1 MMGFADAVTAPSV
14 EPGKIASAIRDAA
27 HRRGTGKTL
36 CPSEVARALALGDWR
51 ALMPE
56 VRRQADALAAK
67 GEILVTQK
75 GVVVSAV
82 AARGPIRIGLRQ
94 R

>member
-1 MMGFADAVTAPSV
+1 MMGSADAVTTPSV
-14 EPGKIASAIRDAA
+14 DPGKITSAIRDAA
-27 HRRGTGKTL
+27 HRRGAGKTL
-36 CPSEVARALALGDWR
+36 CPSEVARVLAPGDWR

-56 VRRQADALAAK
+56 VRRQADALAAE
-67 GEILVTQK
+67 GEILITQK
-75 GVVVSAV
+75 GVAVSAV